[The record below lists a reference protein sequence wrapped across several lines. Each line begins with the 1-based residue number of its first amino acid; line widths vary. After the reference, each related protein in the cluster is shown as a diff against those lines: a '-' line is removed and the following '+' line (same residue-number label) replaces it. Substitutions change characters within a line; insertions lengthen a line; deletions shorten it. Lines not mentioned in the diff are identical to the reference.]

1 MDVNRQW
8 QLQTAGQVGLRLN
21 TDAPYL
27 KEGGSEMFNR
37 KLVSQFSLGLFLV
50 VLASATST
58 VYGAQI
64 SKDSKEVSTILAD
77 VKTEAIQL
85 RHDADELKAFTH
97 STLSWQSHAA
107 KVEEIKRHVNNAGKS
122 LSKLDSAR
130 GSASPW
136 QQQAIDRI
144 GPLFKELASNVE
156 STIEHLNQK
165 PKLLQ
170 TGPYADYAAANY
182 DLASNVAELISD
194 YVEYGKSKTRS
205 EELAA
210 KLEVPEN

>member
-1 MDVNRQW
+1 MLNR
-8 QLQTAGQVGLRLN
+8 R
-21 TDAPYL
+21 
-27 KEGGSEMFNR
+27 
-37 KLVSQFSLGLFLV
+37 LVSRVSLGLFLGT
-50 VLASATST
+50 LAFAANT
-58 VYGAQI
+58 VYGAQT
-64 SKDSKEVSTILAD
+64 SKDSKEVSATLAD
-77 VKTEAIQL
+77 VKSEAIQL
-85 RHDADELKAFTH
+85 RQDADELKTFTH
-97 STLSWQSHAA
+97 STLSWESHAA
-107 KVEEIKRHVNNAGKS
+107 KIEEIKRHVNNAGQS

-144 GPLFKELASNVE
+144 TPLLKEIASNVE
-156 STIEHLNQK
+156 STIEHLNKK

-194 YVEYGKSKTRS
+194 YVEYGKAKTKS

-210 KLEVPEN
+210 KLEVPGN

>member
-1 MDVNRQW
+1 MI
-8 QLQTAGQVGLRLN
+8 
-21 TDAPYL
+21 
-27 KEGGSEMFNR
+27 NR
-37 KLVSQFSLGLFLV
+37 KLANRFSLGLLLV
-50 VLASATST
+50 ALPFATST
-58 VYGAQI
+58 LYGAQT
-64 SKDSKEVSTILAD
+64 SKDSKEVSSILAD
-77 VKTEAIQL
+77 VKTEATQL

-97 STLSWQSHAA
+97 STLSWQSHAS
-107 KVEEIKRHVNNAGKS
+107 KVEEIKRHVNNAGQS

-144 GPLFKELASNVE
+144 GPLLKELASNVT

-170 TGPYADYAAANY
+170 TGPYVDYAAANY
-182 DLASNVAELISD
+182 DLASDLAELISD
-194 YVEYGKSKTRS
+194 YVEYGKSKAKA

>member
-1 MDVNRQW
+1 
-8 QLQTAGQVGLRLN
+8 
-21 TDAPYL
+21 
-27 KEGGSEMFNR
+27 MFSR
-37 KLVSQFSLGLFLV
+37 KLVSHFSLALV
-50 VLASATST
+50 LVALALATTT
-58 VYGAQI
+58 VSGAQT
-64 SKDSKEVSTILAD
+64 SKDSKEVSAILAD

-97 STLSWQSHAA
+97 SNLSWQSHGA
-107 KVEEIKRHVNNAGKS
+107 KVEEIKRHVNNAGQF

-130 GSASPW
+130 GGASPW

-144 GPLFKELASNVE
+144 GPLLKELASNVT

-170 TGPYADYAAANY
+170 TGPYVDYAAANY
-182 DLASNVAELISD
+182 DLASDLAELISD
-194 YVEYGKSKTRS
+194 YVEYGRSKAKA

-210 KLEVPEN
+210 KLELPGN

>member
-1 MDVNRQW
+1 
-8 QLQTAGQVGLRLN
+8 
-21 TDAPYL
+21 
-27 KEGGSEMFNR
+27 MFNR
-37 KLVSQFSLGLFLV
+37 KLVSQFSLGLFMV

-64 SKDSKEVSTILAD
+64 SKDSKDVSTILSD

-85 RHDADELKAFTH
+85 KHDADELKAFTH

-194 YVEYGKSKTRS
+194 YVEYGKSKAKS

>member
-1 MDVNRQW
+1 M
-8 QLQTAGQVGLRLN
+8 LHG
-21 TDAPYL
+21 
-27 KEGGSEMFNR
+27 E
-37 KLVSQFSLGLFLV
+37 LVSRVSLGLFLGA
-50 VLASATST
+50 LAFGMGT
-58 VYGAQI
+58 VYAAQT
-64 SKDSKEVSTILAD
+64 SKDSKEVSANLED

-85 RHDADELKAFTH
+85 RHDADELKSYTH

-107 KVEEIKRHVNNAGKS
+107 RVEEIKRHVNNAGKL

-130 GSASPW
+130 ASASPW

-144 GPLFKELASNVE
+144 GPLLKELASNVE

-165 PKLLQ
+165 PRLLQ
-170 TGPYADYAAANY
+170 TGSYVDYAAANY
-182 DLASNVAELISD
+182 DLASNLAELISD
-194 YVEYGKSKTRS
+194 YVEYGKSKAKS

>member
-1 MDVNRQW
+1 M
-8 QLQTAGQVGLRLN
+8 
-21 TDAPYL
+21 
-27 KEGGSEMFNR
+27 KEGGNEMFTRKMANR
-37 KLVSQFSLGLFLV
+37 FSLGLLLV
-50 VLASATST
+50 ALPFATST
-58 VYGAQI
+58 LFGAQTA
-64 SKDSKEVSTILAD
+64 KDSKEVSSILAD

-194 YVEYGKSKTRS
+194 YVEYGKSKAKS

>member
-1 MDVNRQW
+1 
-8 QLQTAGQVGLRLN
+8 VGLPINAAAR
-21 TDAPYL
+21 YL

-37 KLVSQFSLGLFLV
+37 KLVSQFSLGLFLLS
-50 VLASATST
+50 LAFATST
-58 VYGAQI
+58 VYGAQT
-64 SKDSKEVSTILAD
+64 SKDSKEVSAILAD

-85 RHDADELKAFTH
+85 RHDADELKAFTR
-97 STLSWQSHAA
+97 STLTWQTHAE
-107 KVEEIKRHVNNAGKS
+107 KVEEIKRHVNNAGQS

-144 GPLFKELASNVE
+144 NPLLKEIASNVE
-156 STIEHLNQK
+156 STIEHFNRK

-170 TGPYADYAAANY
+170 TGPYVDYAAANY
-182 DLASNVAELISD
+182 ELASNLAELISD
-194 YVEYGKSKTRS
+194 YVEYGKSKAKS

-210 KLEVPEN
+210 KLEAPGN

>member
-1 MDVNRQW
+1 M
-8 QLQTAGQVGLRLN
+8 
-21 TDAPYL
+21 

-37 KLVSQFSLGLFLV
+37 KVTNRLSLGLLLV
-50 VLASATST
+50 ALPFATST
-58 VYGAQI
+58 MLGAQT

-85 RHDADELKAFTH
+85 RHDADELKTFTH
-97 STLSWQSHAA
+97 STLSWQSHAS
-107 KVEEIKRHVNNAGKS
+107 KVEEIKRHVNYAGQS

-130 GSASPW
+130 GGASPW

-144 GPLFKELASNVE
+144 GPLLKELASNVT

-170 TGPYADYAAANY
+170 TGPYKEYVV
-182 DLASNVAELISD
+182 ASYEVASSLEELISD
-194 YVEYGKSKTRS
+194 YVDYGKSKAKA

-210 KLEVPEN
+210 KLEVPQS

>member
-1 MDVNRQW
+1 
-8 QLQTAGQVGLRLN
+8 
-21 TDAPYL
+21 
-27 KEGGSEMFNR
+27 MFNR
-37 KLVSQFSLGLFLV
+37 KLVSQFSLGLSLV
-50 VLASATST
+50 ALAFATST
-58 VYGAQI
+58 VYGAQT
-64 SKDSKEVSTILAD
+64 SKDSKEVSSILSD

-97 STLSWQSHAA
+97 STLSWESHAA
-107 KVEEIKRHVNNAGKS
+107 KVDEIKRHVNNAGQS

-144 GPLFKELASNVE
+144 SPLLKELASNVE

-165 PKLLQ
+165 PKLLR

-182 DLASNVAELISD
+182 DLSSNLAELISD
-194 YVEYGKSKTRS
+194 YVEYGKSKARS

-210 KLEVPEN
+210 KLEVPGN